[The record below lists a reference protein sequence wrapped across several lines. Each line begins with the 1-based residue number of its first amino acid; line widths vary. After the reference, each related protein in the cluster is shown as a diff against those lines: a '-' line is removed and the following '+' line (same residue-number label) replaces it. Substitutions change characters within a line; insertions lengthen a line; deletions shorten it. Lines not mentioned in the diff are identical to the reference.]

1 MLNEICFL
9 ATFSNYGKRPIIEFT
24 GNSLHLVVRRGR
36 AKFLKGGYIP
46 RKSVPREGE
55 FPRNVVP
62 GGGERYYGGTDFLGH
77 GFILDYKYQKSKT
90 IYFNTKHR
98 TLRPFAKQ
106 RATSDLSTFFIHPV

>member
-1 MLNEICFL
+1 MKKLCSAKLPQFYDMLNEICFL

-62 GGGERYYGGTDFLGH
+62 GGGG
-77 GFILDYKYQKSKT
+77 
-90 IYFNTKHR
+90 
-98 TLRPFAKQ
+98 
-106 RATSDLSTFFIHPV
+106 SDITAGRISWDTGLF